1 MPAKKTVYVL
11 GAGASRSY
19 EDSPTGRKMPL
30 SRDLFETYQNLAI
43 SENQWVSIGAI
54 LNYGRDEMNID
65 ILSFFKTGIDIEE
78 FHSEVEDKLLEAMS
92 EDSPKIYLY
101 WRTYNQLIF
110 LFTSVINEIQNGPLS
125 KSHLK
130 LAKFLSPDDVII
142 TFNWDT
148 LLDRALN
155 EVYKGWNSAIGYG
168 VMPQKIFRDGW
179 YEPEAQS
186 EISAPK
192 LLKLHGSTNWIT
204 SHTTADPKTGNITLM
219 QSSSSDTFYIYEYA
233 TQPYPTYQGRY
244 MEGYEPFSYGYY
256 PPNIMDDPGKSA
268 KEGYRFVVGR
278 PKFPWVP
285 PGCSSDEGL
294 VSMPLVIP
302 PVKRKKYDLFGDL
315 FKGIWDQ
322 AENTLAESD
331 KIIVIGYSFPRTDH
345 QSTDLF
351 SSAFIKR
358 STLPKIVIVNPDP
371 ERVYFKFKYDFGIPK
386 EYIDVFETYY
396 SEQFDLKNFE

>member
-1 MPAKKTVYVL
+1 MSANKTVYVL

-19 EDSPTGRKMPL
+19 EDSPTGQKMPL

-43 SENQWVSIGAI
+43 SENQWVSIGSI

-78 FHSEVEDKLLEAMS
+78 FHSEVEDKLLKALS
-92 EDSPKIYLY
+92 ENNPEIYLY
-101 WRTYNQLIF
+101 WRAYNQLIF
-110 LFTSVINEIQNGPLS
+110 LFTSVINEIQNGPPS
-125 KSHLK
+125 KTHLE
-130 LAKFLSPDDVII
+130 LAKLISPDDVII

-155 EVYKGWNSAIGYG
+155 KIYKDWNSAIGYG
-168 VMPQKIFRDGW
+168 VVPRKIFRNGW
-179 YEPEAQS
+179 CEPETQN
-186 EISAPK
+186 EIHVPK

-204 SHTTADPKTGNITLM
+204 SHIIAYPETGNITLM

-244 MEGYEPFSYGYY
+244 MDGYEPFSYGYY
-256 PPNIMDDPGKSA
+256 PPNIMDDSGKSA
-268 KEGYRFVVGR
+268 KEGYFVSGR
-278 PKFPWVP
+278 LKFPWMP
-285 PGCSSDEGL
+285 QGCSSNEGL

-302 PVKRKKYDLFGDL
+302 PVKKKKYDLFGDL
-315 FKGIWDQ
+315 FREIWNQ
-322 AENTLAESD
+322 AEHTLAESD

-351 SSAFIKR
+351 LNAFIKR

-371 ERVYFKFKYDFGIPK
+371 ERIYFKFIHDFGIPK